1 MYDCYTFVKRNF
13 MKHFL
18 IVLFCFIGLQSF
30 GQSASDSTKVNYQIE
45 TKKIDIKHQ
54 IEYDVIV
61 NYVTGEY
68 YYVDKV
74 PIEHINICFA
84 LTPRSIITATYIYR

>member
-1 MYDCYTFVKRNF
+1 

-30 GQSASDSTKVNYQIE
+30 GQSASDSTKVNHQIE